1 MPYIPPPQRV
11 DLNALPPS
19 LLVFPRDDYT
29 HGAYR
34 TPCGPFVDPT
44 HVVLAAAARRAT
56 RVWRTALSSGDW
68 RRVDTQ
74 TFNED
79 SSVASHGP
87 LSDTS
92 TTGGLLS
99 AISRRAYTTLLAR
112 KRRGHPRVPLS
123 SAVLMDWFYFS
134 GDSIVYRYPYP
145 KKIDLPAI
153 VGPFSPDLERSVL
166 KSHCEQPGDGPLRL
180 CRRQQRRPRAGLGT
194 MMEQLK
200 IEP

>member
-68 RRVDTQ
+68 RRVDTRCFCLVVLDKVVQ
-74 TFNED
+74 INVQRRFICGIPWPLIRYLDDWRVAVRDLAAGIYDIASTQAPW
-79 SSVASHGP
+79 SPTRSVVVGRPHGLVLFLWRQHRLPLP
-87 LSDTS
+87 LSQED
-92 TTGGLLS
+92 
-99 AISRRAYTTLLAR
+99 RPPRHRWTL
-112 KRRGHPRVPLS
+112 
-123 SAVLMDWFYFS
+123 
-134 GDSIVYRYPYP
+134 
-145 KKIDLPAI
+145 
-153 VGPFSPDLERSVL
+153 
-166 KSHCEQPGDGPLRL
+166 QP
-180 CRRQQRRPRAGLGT
+180 RPRAQCVEVPL
-194 MMEQLK
+194 
-200 IEP
+200 